1 MEKSL
6 FTCPICAAPLERGE
20 RAYACPNGHAYDKAR
35 EGYVHLLPANKKH
48 SKAPGDDKGMAEARR
63 RFLSGGYYG
72 HLLAALCALGAEYAP
87 PGEAVLDSGCGE
99 GYYTAGLWEA
109 LGRPPLAGIDLSKP
123 SVRLAAR
130 RVPEGEFAVASVY
143 HLPVADQ
150 AVDLLIDCFSPLA
163 LEEFARVLK
172 PGGWF
177 LYVVPGARHLWELKQ
192 VLYDRPYPNEEKQTP
207 YPGFAY
213 RAIRE
218 VDFTAHLPDPQTI
231 QDLFQMTPYFWKTP
245 KEGAAR
251 LAALPSLDTTVSFR
265 VHVFQKAGQEGGT
278 P

>member
-35 EGYVHLLPANKKH
+35 EGYVNLLPANKKH

-265 VHVFQKAGQEGGT
+265 VHVFQKAGQEEGT